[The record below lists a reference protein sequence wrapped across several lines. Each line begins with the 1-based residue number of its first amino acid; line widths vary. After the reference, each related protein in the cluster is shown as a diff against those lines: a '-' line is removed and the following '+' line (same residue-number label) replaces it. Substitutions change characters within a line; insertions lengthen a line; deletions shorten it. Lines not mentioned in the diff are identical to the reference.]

1 MAGMTRRGAWGA
13 RRVARCVFCDGENE
27 LAEATTIAS
36 MVVAVV
42 SWTSC
47 LPPRCPGDKSFRR
60 AHLLLHR
67 LMEAWEPAEWVAARG
82 PSQLLESEHFCV
94 RWGDEPCSGVD
105 PAQIAR
111 DMLPWLESF
120 WQQLCDPASEQ
131 FFVTPYTTPGWSD
144 DGRRRKM
151 NVYLGDTGLHPH
163 PHSAGWAH
171 QGTHVELTPAVCH
184 AVANPEGKLHHSF
197 LALKPAAARSARTVC
212 HELTHCLQM
221 HTGGHINSEY
231 VGYQWE
237 AHAEYCVHLSRPIDV
252 EWVPHLK
259 AFLDTAH
266 LPPDCTNAHDGEGAG
281 RQYIVWP
288 FYCFLDAHVRR
299 GLVHGLWHADF
310 AQRRSSGAARD
321 MISNLLASGELAPA
335 SSTPPRH
342 SLGQL
347 FGEFAEAA
355 LAFLTHSVAAS
366 RTCGCSF

>member
-1 MAGMTRRGAWGA
+1 MSS
-13 RRVARCVFCDGENE
+13 GE
-27 LAEATTIAS
+27 
-36 MVVAVV
+36 
-42 SWTSC
+42 SC
-47 LPPRCPGDKSFRR
+47 RW
-60 AHLLLHR
+60 
-67 LMEAWEPAEWVAARG
+67 EAWEPEEWVAARG
-82 PSQLLESEHFCV
+82 PSQLLESAHFCV
-94 RWGDEPCSGVD
+94 RWGDEPVGGGVE

-120 WQQLCDPASEQ
+120 WQQLCDPASEL
-131 FFVTPYTTPGWSD
+131 FFVTPYATPGWSD

-171 QGTHVELTPAVCH
+171 QGTHVELTPAVRH

-237 AHAEYCVHLSRPIDV
+237 AHAEYCVHRSRPLDV
-252 EWVPHLK
+252 DWVPHLK

-288 FYCFLDAHVRR
+288 FYCFLDAHVRA
-299 GLVHGLWHADF
+299 GLVHALWHADF
-310 AQRRSSGAARD
+310 AQRRSSAVARD
-321 MISNLLASGELAPA
+321 MISNLRDMISKGELATEIAPA

-342 SLGQL
+342 RLGRL

-355 LAFLTHSVAAS
+355 LACRTRSVAAS
-366 RTCGCSF
+366 STCGCSLQRIRLQPLAHAVAGGAHAAHRRERRTECHAARRRRRRRHARVGRSACG

>member
-1 MAGMTRRGAWGA
+1 MTS
-13 RRVARCVFCDGENE
+13 GEPP
-27 LAEATTIAS
+27 
-36 MVVAVV
+36 
-42 SWTSC
+42 SC
-47 LPPRCPGDKSFRR
+47 
-60 AHLLLHR
+60 
-67 LMEAWEPAEWVAARG
+67 EAWEPEEWVTARG
-82 PSQLLESEHFCV
+82 PSLLLESEHFCV

-120 WQQLCDPASEQ
+120 WQQLCDPASAL

-171 QGTHVELTPAVCH
+171 QGTHVELTPAVRH

-237 AHAEYCVHLSRPIDV
+237 AHAEYCVHLSHPTDV
-252 EWVPHLK
+252 DWVPHLK

-266 LPPDCTNAHDGEGAG
+266 LPPDCTNAHDGEDAG

-321 MISNLLASGELAPA
+321 MISNLLASGELATEIAPA

-342 SLGQL
+342 SLGRL

-355 LAFLTHSVAAS
+355 LACLTHSVAACS
-366 RTCGCSF
+366 TEGCSL